1 MRRLTILALGL
12 ALAATAWAADWVDND
27 IDVTATSQTLT
38 LDATG
43 NGYRAFWY
51 INDGANEV
59 FVCPWRKGETVIACT
74 DAIGRKLLPAT
85 SPGLAGEAKTWT
97 VPDAG
102 TNPSRK
108 GFTHVTV
115 ICSAGE
121 TSDDNRAEAFAPYS
135 N

>member
-1 MRRLTILALGL
+1 MKRKILTLVAVLAFAAGL
-12 ALAATAWAADWVDND
+12 VWAADWVDND
-27 IDVTATSQTLT
+27 IDVQATSQTLT

-43 NGYRAFWY
+43 NGYRSFWY
-51 INDGANEV
+51 SNDGLNEV
-59 FVCPWRKGETVIACT
+59 FVCPWRKGETVIDCT
-74 DAIGRKLLPAT
+74 ADIGRRLEPTENRAW
-85 SPGLAGEAKTWT
+85 S
-97 VPDAG
+97 VPDTG
-102 TNPSRK
+102 TNSNPARK

>member
-43 NGYRAFWY
+43 NGYRGFWY

-74 DAIGRKLLPAT
+74 DAIGRKLLAD
-85 SPGLAGEAKTWT
+85 EAKSWS
-97 VPDAG
+97 VPDTG
-102 TNPSRK
+102 TNTNPSRK

>member
-1 MRRLTILALGL
+1 MRRTILALAML
-12 ALAATAWAADWVDND
+12 ALVAGVVVAADWVDND
-27 IDVTATSQTLT
+27 IDVTDASQTLA

-43 NGYRAFWY
+43 NGYRSVWY
-51 INDGANEV
+51 INDGLSEV
-59 FVCPWRKGETVIACT
+59 FVCPWRKGETVIDCT
-74 DAIGRKLLPAT
+74 AAIGRKLLT
-85 SPGLAGEAKTWT
+85 GEAKTWT
-97 VPDAG
+97 VPDTG
-102 TNPSRK
+102 TNTNPSRK